1 MIRRGFQA
9 QSSIATREIQSK
21 KGQGFRVEFYTTTRL
36 ISGSPAAS
44 TSDARSHLTRHWS
57 KKMPTHIERGEY
69 AISTDTKRLDLAT
82 IHAYLTQS
90 YWSPGIPRAVVE
102 RAVANSLCFGVYR
115 GAEQVGFA
123 RVVTDRATFAYLAD
137 VFVLEPHRG
146 KGLSKWLME
155 FIKDH
160 EDLQGLRR
168 FMLATKDAHGLYTQF
183 GFTELANP
191 SLMMEI
197 LKTNVYQAL

>member
-1 MIRRGFQA
+1 
-9 QSSIATREIQSK
+9 
-21 KGQGFRVEFYTTTRL
+21 
-36 ISGSPAAS
+36 
-44 TSDARSHLTRHWS
+44 
-57 KKMPTHIERGEY
+57 MPNHTARGEY
-69 AISTDTKRLDLAT
+69 EISTDPQRLDVAAV
-82 IHAYLTQS
+82 HAYLTQS

-102 RAVANSLCFGVYR
+102 RTIANSLCFGLYC

-137 VFVLEPHRG
+137 VFILDPHRG

-155 FIKDH
+155 FIKGH

-168 FMLATKDAHGLYTQF
+168 FMLATKDAHGLYRQF

-191 SLMMEI
+191 SRMMEI
-197 LKTNVYQAL
+197 LQPNVYQGP